1 MSEWASGR
9 MGEGAIRT
17 PSRRLLIVLLTL
29 ICTSALA
36 KSPGAVGAYL
46 NYSRGYSKTP
56 EDLKA
61 LVNEAADAGVQFLL
75 PYARTTEGTAL
86 YDSKIMPQLPKGYDA
101 LKVVIEAAH
110 ARGMKV
116 YPWFVVTSDG
126 FSDFSPI
133 TKEHPDWC
141 QVDIK
146 GKRKAWLDPSSPE
159 ARRYIVSI
167 VKEIAANY
175 DVDGLSL
182 DYLRY
187 AEGRHCFCDR
197 CKAAFKAEFGIEAVE
212 ADDIKNGSW
221 NWAKWRL
228 WRFRQTNQLA
238 REIRAGLKEVK
249 PDAELSAYV
258 WGAQAYGTGWSIC
271 QDWQTWVE
279 EGLLDWVNP
288 MGYYSKRP
296 EFLTAAKWNR
306 EMATPDFPM
315 LVTLAV
321 RSRGGKAQA
330 VARTSQQIRDAADCG
345 ADGVVFF
352 TLEYARPLLK
362 DLSPLL
368 HDLAAGKLKP
378 KL

>member
-1 MSEWASGR
+1 MRRFVS
-9 MGEGAIRT
+9 AI
-17 PSRRLLIVLLTL
+17 LIALV
-29 ICTSALA
+29 CAPVSAA
-36 KSPGAVGAYL
+36 GKSPGAVGAYL

-61 LVNEAADAGVQFLL
+61 LINEAADAGVQFLL

-86 YDSKIMPQLPKGYDA
+86 YDSKIMPQLPKGYDT

-116 YPWFVVTSDG
+116 YPWFVVNSDG
-126 FSDFSPI
+126 FNEFSPI
-133 TKEHPDWC
+133 TQQHPDWC
-141 QVDIK
+141 MVDIS
-146 GKRKAWLDPSSPE
+146 GKRKPWLDPSCPE
-159 ARRYIVSI
+159 ARQYIVS
-167 VKEIAANY
+167 VAKEIAANY
-175 DVDGLSL
+175 DIDGLSL

-197 CKAAFKAEFGIEAVE
+197 CTSAFKEQFGLDAKS
-212 ADDIKNGSW
+212 ADDVKNGSLA
-221 NWAKWRL
+221 WAKWRL
-228 WRFRQTNQLA
+228 WRYRQTNQLA

-249 PDAELSAYV
+249 PEAELSAYV
-258 WGAQAYGTGWSIC
+258 WGAQTYGTGWSIC
-271 QDWQTWVE
+271 QDWKTWVK

-288 MGYYSKRP
+288 MGYYSVRS
-296 EFLTAAKWNR
+296 EFLAAAKWNR
-306 EMATPDFPM
+306 EATPEFPM

-330 VARTSQQIRDAADCG
+330 LARTSQQINDAMDCG

-362 DLSPLL
+362 ELSPLL
-368 HDLAAGKLKP
+368 HKLGEGRQ
-378 KL
+378 